1 MKYLTTRHF
10 VHATGG
16 AGKVDEEEG
25 CGCPAP
31 RAFDKEG
38 VEGVGLGDKVMGWGE
53 RVGEECEEWV
63 ECV

>member
-1 MKYLTTRHF
+1 

>member
-1 MKYLTTRHF
+1 

-31 RAFDKEG
+31 RAFDKG
-38 VEGVGLGDKVMGWGE
+38 VEGVGLGDEVMGWGE